1 MRSSP
6 IPVSMQGAGSGV
18 RVPSALRSNSMNTLF
33 QISIS
38 GSAPVP
44 PRTK

>member
-6 IPVSMQGAGSGV
+6 IPVSMDGAGSGLST
-18 RVPSALRSNSMNTLF
+18 PSALRSNSMNTLF

-38 GSAPVP
+38 GSVPVP
-44 PRTK
+44 RT